1 MSGYGGKIVQQGWK
15 EFVLFV
21 DESDSGFQI
30 SWKGRRDQP
39 WISSC
44 LVRASARL
52 SWGSILINSC
62 CYLIMPHQ
70 LLIDHPYSQCPII
83 WFLLLF
89 FTFSFGV
96 TSSVIFKT
104 VIFLINVWLQV
115 MHESFISNLFTHSR
129 NYLSSVLIQELFL
142 TWDHDDLSQR
152 AKVSAVLD
160 HIFTPNVRFISIVG
174 GISSL
179 FYSMDCTPAVPF
191 CWPP

>member
-1 MSGYGGKIVQQGWK
+1 MSGYRGKIVQQGWK

-21 DESDSGFQI
+21 DESVIGFQI
-30 SWKGRRDQP
+30 SWKGKRDQP

-44 LVRASARL
+44 LVRTSARL
-52 SWGSILINSC
+52 SRGSILINSC
-62 CYLIMPHQ
+62 CYVIMPHQ
-70 LLIDHPYSQCPII
+70 LLIDHPCSQCPIT

-96 TSSVIFKT
+96 TSSVIF
-104 VIFLINVWLQV
+104 LIYVWLQV

-160 HIFTPNVRFISIVG
+160 HIITPNVRFISIVG

-191 CWPP
+191 CWSP